1 MRHLSYEN
9 RVKVENTIIR
19 VALRAGL
26 DLGWSVSVESY
37 GEDEVTKSRKI
48 TEIVKALRA
57 TDYDNV
63 KFYDASGT
71 YQGTM
76 VLVHGNDPWEIIS
89 DYSISIEEIVKPAM
103 KKAEEIEIRFMYS

>member
-1 MRHLSYEN
+1 MRHMSYEN

-26 DLGWSVSVESY
+26 ALGWSVTVESY
-37 GEDEVTKSRKI
+37 DDEEITKSRKI

-57 TDYDNV
+57 TDYDNI
-63 KFYDASGT
+63 KFYDKDGK
-71 YQGTM
+71 YQGKIF
-76 VLVHGNDPWEIIS
+76 LVHGNDPWEIIS

-103 KKAEEIEIRFMYS
+103 EKAEEIEIRFMYS